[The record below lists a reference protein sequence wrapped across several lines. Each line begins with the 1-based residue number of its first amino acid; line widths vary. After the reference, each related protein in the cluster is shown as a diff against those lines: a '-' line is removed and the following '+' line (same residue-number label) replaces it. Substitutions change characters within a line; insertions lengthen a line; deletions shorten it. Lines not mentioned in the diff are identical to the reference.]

1 MGFKILTVY
10 VPVNSAQT
18 IESSIDHVKN
28 YFVYVTQ
35 RLSVPQN
42 VRLFA
47 QHANTGREPRIQH
60 QSATIAPSN
69 ARHSPK
75 VNRYQADC
83 RRG

>member
-47 QHANTGREPRIQH
+47 HMQTLAGSQGSST
-60 QSATIAPSN
+60 
-69 ARHSPK
+69 SPLQLLPAMRDIPPK
-75 VNRYQADC
+75 SI
-83 RRG
+83 GIK